1 MKQQELFQ
9 GGVGEYI
16 GVKQQQVGSLLKE
29 GGGFQKT
36 ASGIEQGLT
45 FIGDQDLHVAGGSLL
60 KIVAQLL
67 RMVMNVNNAARGT
80 QSFGLGQGK
89 VQHRV
94 FANGHQGFGGVQ
106 GQWL

>member
-16 GVKQQQVGSLLKE
+16 CIKQQQIGTGFKK

-36 ASGIEQGLT
+36 AAGIQQAIT
-45 FIGDQDLHVAGGSLL
+45 FVGDQDLHVAGGSLL

-80 QSFGLGQGK
+80 QSFGRSEERRVGK
-89 VQHRV
+89 EGRSRV
-94 FANGHQGFGGVQ
+94 STE
-106 GQWL
+106 L